1 MKFDLTKFIE
11 EKNYT
16 NKNEPIVV
24 ALSGGVDSMVLFN
37 IMYSIN
43 KNIIIAHV
51 NHNKREASIVEYKE
65 LEQIALHKN
74 VKFEGITLEELNGNF
89 QKESRAKRYEFFI
102 SIAKKHKSNKVFLAH
117 HADDQIET
125 ILMRIA
131 RGSSFTGYAGI
142 KEVRSIENI
151 TFYRP
156 FLDIDKNQII
166 DFAKDNNISYFEDSS
181 NKQDDYTRNRF
192 RHHIVPSLR
201 NETQNLT
208 QKILQYSDYL
218 SMADDFI
225 LQERDRFILNHIIDG
240 MVDLV
245 AFNSTHNILKIK
257 LLKYLI
263 NQKSTDSIEVTYQQ
277 YKDMIELLSSDTPN
291 VSYSLKA
298 AFTLFKVYNQFYIGK
313 DIDNKFINLEIKCV
327 GEYSIPNN
335 KKFIFSDK
343 KVDIKHT
350 DYFELCYNDTVFP
363 LFLRNRQDGDKMR
376 LTVGTKKVKDIF
388 IDKKVP
394 KYDRDSLILL
404 ADQEKVLWIPRLKK
418 SHQEQKESKKL
429 YIYEVI

>member
-1 MKFDLTKFIE
+1 MKVDLTKFIE

-37 IMYSIN
+37 ILYSIN

-51 NHNKREASIVEYKE
+51 NHNKREASILEYEE
-65 LEQIALHKN
+65 LEQMAIHKN
-74 VKFEGITLEELNGNF
+74 VTFEGIKLDDLDGNF
-89 QKESRAKRYEFFI
+89 QKESRTKRYEFFI
-102 SIAKKHKSNKVFLAH
+102 SIAQKHKSKKVFLAH

-125 ILMRIA
+125 VLMRIA

-142 KEVRSIENI
+142 KEVRSIEDV

-156 FLDIDKNQII
+156 FLDIDKDQIVE
-166 DFAKDNNISYFEDSS
+166 FAKENNISYFEDSS
-181 NKQDDYTRNRF
+181 NQQDDYTRNRF
-192 RHHIVPSLR
+192 RHHIVPWLR
-201 NETQNLT
+201 NENQNLT
-208 QKILQYSDYL
+208 QKILQYSSYL
-218 SMADDFI
+218 SMADEFI
-225 LQERDRFILNHIIDG
+225 IQERDNFILNHVTEG
-240 MVDLV
+240 MVDLET
-245 AFNSTHNILKIK
+245 FNSTHNILKIK
-257 LLKYLI
+257 ILKYLI

-277 YKDMIELLSSDTPN
+277 YKDMIELLLNDTPN
-291 VSYSLKA
+291 VSYALKA
-298 AFTLFKVYNQFYIGK
+298 NFALFKVYNQFYIGK
-313 DIDNKFINLEIKCV
+313 DIDNKFINLEIKRL

-363 LFLRNRQDGDKMR
+363 LFLRNRLDGDKMK
-376 LTVGTKKVKDIF
+376 LAVGTKKVKDIF
-388 IDKKVP
+388 IDQKVP

-404 ADQEKVLWIPRLKK
+404 ANQENVLWIPTLKK
-418 SHQEQKESKKL
+418 SHQEQNKSKKL